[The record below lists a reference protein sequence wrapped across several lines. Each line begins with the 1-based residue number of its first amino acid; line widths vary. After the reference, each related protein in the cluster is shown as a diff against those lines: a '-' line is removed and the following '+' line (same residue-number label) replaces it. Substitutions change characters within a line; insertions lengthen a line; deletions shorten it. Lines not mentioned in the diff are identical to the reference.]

1 MKKTI
6 IKVAILALLGTIAVS
21 CQKEAEPITSSV
33 CSQSEYNVRYT
44 IDNRIY
50 HASLQ
55 TSEEW
60 HTFLS
65 DMLALTRQGH
75 RISVQRTS
83 TSSQILPTKDVV
95 TFETTNMDEA
105 LEWANMMIE
114 QGYEVFLEYDEESG
128 LYSLTAKKD

>member
-1 MKKTI
+1 MKRTMI
-6 IKVAILALLGTIAVS
+6 TATLLAILSATAVS
-21 CQKEAEPITSSV
+21 CQKEAEPVPSSV
-33 CSQSEYNVRYT
+33 CSQSEHNVRYT